1 MIDMYY
7 YVLFN
12 ERREM
17 YYEGAHFWLDNIE
30 FCWYT
35 KVLSEAR
42 KKKKELKEKY
52 NEDVVIIKVN
62 LLEVE

>member
-1 MIDMYY
+1 MIDIYY
-7 YVLFN
+7 YVLLN
-12 ERREM
+12 ERRKM
-17 YYEGAHFWLDNIE
+17 YYEEAYFWVDNMEI
-30 FCWYT
+30 CWLT

-42 KKKKELKEKY
+42 EKKKELKEKY

>member
-1 MIDMYY
+1 MIDEYY

-17 YYEGAHFWLDNIE
+17 HFWLDNME
-30 FCWYT
+30 FCWST

-42 KKKKELKEKY
+42 EKKKLLKEKY